1 VHRAE
6 RRIHAVD
13 GRLLSVL
20 TVGSSQGDHVF
31 FHHGTPGVREMY
43 GPHIEEVARRGF
55 QFHRYSRPGYGGSDR
70 HPGRAIADCA
80 ADIAAI
86 ADQIGAETFY
96 LIGESG
102 GGPHALA
109 CAALLPDRVRAVALL
124 ASIAP
129 MGAEGLDWVEGMG
142 QGNRK
147 EFGAAQKGPGA
158 LKEYLE
164 NETLGL
170 RSVTTVAQL
179 RAALDG
185 HLCEADRGAINGDFG
200 AFLLTAWRQIAEDEI
215 WGWLDD
221 DLELSRDWGFEFD
234 AAVAPVTVWQG
245 CDDLMVPLAH
255 GQWLAKKLPNADFR
269 PVPGVGHISLVAG
282 GYGTFL
288 DGLVASGA

>member
-1 VHRAE
+1 M
-6 RRIHAVD
+6 
-13 GRLLSVL
+13 L
-20 TVGSSQGDHVF
+20 TVGPSQGDHVF
-31 FHHGTPGVREMY
+31 FLHGTPGVRGRH
-43 GPHIEEVARRGF
+43 GPHIEEIVRRGF
-55 QFHRYSRPGYGGSDR
+55 IYDSYSRPGYGGSDR
-70 HPGRAIADCA
+70 HTAREIADCA

-109 CAALLPDRVRAVALL
+109 CAALLPERVRAVALL

-129 MGAEGLDWVEGMG
+129 IDAEELAWEEGMG

-147 EFGAAQKGPGA
+147 EFAAAREGPGA

-164 NETLGL
+164 NEILGL
-170 RSVTTVAQL
+170 RSIATVAQL
-179 RAALDG
+179 RAALDEQ
-185 HLCEADRGAINGDFG
+185 LCEADRIAISGDFG
-200 AFLLTAWRQIAEDEI
+200 AFLLTAWRQIAEGEI

-221 DLELSRDWGFEFD
+221 DLVLYRAWGFELD
-234 AAVAPVTVWQG
+234 EVVAPVTVWHG

-269 PVPGVGHISLVAG
+269 PLPGVGHISLVAG
-282 GYGTFL
+282 GYGAML
-288 DGLVASGA
+288 DALVASATT